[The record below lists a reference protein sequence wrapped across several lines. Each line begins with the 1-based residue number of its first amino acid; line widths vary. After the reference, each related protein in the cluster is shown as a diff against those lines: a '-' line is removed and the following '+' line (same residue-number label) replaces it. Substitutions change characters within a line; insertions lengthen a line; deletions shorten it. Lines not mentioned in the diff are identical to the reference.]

1 MMSAIPLA
9 WLRRAAVINNVA
21 ASQSPT
27 VGSRCSFLRPL
38 SVLCSTSINIETNEQ
53 GKHLFFN
60 NNSYNNSQR
69 LFSTA
74 TVNEST
80 SSSSADT
87 SSSNAIDRRNSN
99 GTKSK
104 GLVENTASSD
114 GLSPALPP
122 LTTEEY
128 NPKYISDQIHIMAG
142 YNQGRMRGQSNSNIK
157 NRKRYERKW
166 DYESVRLALD
176 DYERHLQYVLDHLE
190 LDSASTADARKLF
203 ANIHPSKEK
212 CFDTHRL
219 LSSSTVSKAAR
230 ALTRSKMDT
239 PLLSRR
245 IRDLERL
252 VGKIGWTPIT
262 EELSYRLLE
271 ANGKAGNVRRTLA
284 LLELRR
290 SRGYPP
296 REQQNDKYKGAN
308 PHIRPGEKEF
318 LHALTSIQSAQLPL
332 RRSRNIYLHE
342 SAFSDSALDNPT
354 RYLDAILINMSKRGV
369 SLRPEMAARMLDC
382 YASTGRTGR
391 AMHYFYKVRRDP
403 VEDDGMYIP
412 GPHPTHLGKAG
423 LEDWKAERRG
433 EGAARML
440 VEEKQESE
448 RTLEDVS
455 EEGVLDLEGLDGD
468 DDENQS
474 GMPTHSN
481 RRTKIRMSMQPLPP
495 FHKIPSSVKGV
506 PLIRNRY
513 QPITSEGNSSISN
526 ETTSD
531 EIQNKTMTKYE
542 WELDRDW
549 SLALTAAFAFADS
562 LTHGACGHDPIEL
575 DVVGWNTL
583 IKACCRRGA
592 IHRAL
597 KILNE
602 TMPQKGIEPDAYS
615 YNTILAALA
624 RVGDT
629 RYLQEYLIG
638 MTNKGIRI
646 DKYTAQAMV
655 DGFLNVGDIQGA
667 SSLVQDIF
675 NQHDTLPPYTS
686 HLKIIEFAL
695 ANGLIFE
702 AKRHVYFIQQLW
714 KWQPSKH
721 HDERFCQ
728 LMEETKRNPK
738 LSKEALLKLF
748 RYFGEELSDQDF
760 F

>member
-1 MMSAIPLA
+1 MRVSVLR
-9 WLRRAAVINNVA
+9 LRRVVALKVSAA
-21 ASQSPT
+21 QLKT
-27 VGSRCSFLRPL
+27 GRRGDCLL
-38 SVLCSTSINIETNEQ
+38 STTSINTETKQ
-53 GKHLFFN
+53 QSSHSFFFN
-60 NNSYNNSQR
+60 PYNTSQR
-69 LFSTA
+69 LFSVTA
-74 TVNEST
+74 NEFST
-80 SSSSADT
+80 SSPNGT
-87 SSSNAIDRRNSN
+87 SSNSAFANA
-99 GTKSK
+99 
-104 GLVENTASSD
+104 SD
-114 GLSPALPP
+114 SLPP
-122 LTTEEY
+122 LTAEEY
-128 NPKYISDQIHIMAG
+128 NPKFISDQIHKMAG
-142 YNQGRMRGQSNSNIK
+142 YNQGRTRGQLHSNFK
-157 NRKRYERKW
+157 NRKRHERKW
-166 DYESVRLALD
+166 DYESVRLTLD
-176 DYERHLQYVLDHLE
+176 DYERHLQYVLDHLT
-190 LDSASTADARKLF
+190 LYSNNSADAQDLF

-212 CFDTHRL
+212 CFETHRL
-219 LSSSTVSKAAR
+219 LTSSTVSKAAR

-245 IRDLERL
+245 IRDMERL

-296 REQQNDKYKGAN
+296 REQQNKEYEGAN
-308 PHIRPGEKEF
+308 PHINPGEKEF
-318 LHALTSIQSAQLPL
+318 LHAITSIQSAQLPL

-369 SLRPEMAARMLDC
+369 PLRPEMAARMLDC

-391 AMHYFYKVRRDP
+391 ATHFFFKVKRDP
-403 VEDDGMYIP
+403 IEDDGTYIP

-423 LEDWKAERRG
+423 VEDWKAAKRR
-433 EGAARML
+433 EGVARVL
-440 VEEKQESE
+440 AINESE
-448 RTLEDVS
+448 SVSDELSKEDELE
-455 EEGVLDLEGLDGD
+455 LKGLND
-468 DDENQS
+468 DDEKQS
-474 GMPTHSN
+474 GMPTHCN
-481 RRTKIRMSMQPLPP
+481 RRTKIRMTVLPLPP

-513 QPITSEGNSSISN
+513 QPITYEGMSKAN
-526 ETTSD
+526 ERTSD
-531 EIQNKTMTKYE
+531 TSKSMTKYD
-542 WELDRDW
+542 WEMDRDW

-562 LTHGACGHDPIEL
+562 LTHGACGHNPIEL
-575 DVVGWNTL
+575 GVVGWNTL

-602 TMPQKGIEPDAYS
+602 TMPQKGLQPDTYS

-646 DKYTAQAMV
+646 DKYTAQAII
-655 DGFLNVGDIQGA
+655 DGFLNIGDVQGA
-667 SSLVQDIF
+667 CSLVQDIF

-695 ANGLIFE
+695 AHGLIFE

-714 KWQPSKH
+714 KWQSSQH
-721 HDERFCQ
+721 HDESFCQ

-738 LSKEALLKLF
+738 LSKEALFKLF
-748 RYFGEELSDQDF
+748 RYFGEDLSEKDF

>member
-1 MMSAIPLA
+1 MSAISIA
-9 WLRRAAVINNVA
+9 CRRAVVTSKVPAVA
-21 ASQSPT
+21 
-27 VGSRCSFLRPL
+27 RCLLRPL
-38 SVLCSTSINIETNEQ
+38 SLLSSTVITTESKQ
-53 GKHLFFN
+53 QQASHHFLDRC
-60 NNSYNNSQR
+60 NSSQR
-69 LFSTA
+69 LFSA
-74 TVNEST
+74 AIDESSPFNGASSSVFDRNPDASNSHDVEKT
-80 SSSSADT
+80 SSD
-87 SSSNAIDRRNSN
+87 
-99 GTKSK
+99 
-104 GLVENTASSD
+104 L
-114 GLSPALPP
+114 LSPALPP
-122 LTTEEY
+122 LTSEEY
-128 NPKYISDQIHIMAG
+128 NPKFISEQIHKMAG
-142 YNQGRMRGQSNSNIK
+142 YNQGRKIGQAHSNIK
-157 NRKRYERKW
+157 NRKRFERKW
-166 DYESVRLALD
+166 DFESVRLALD
-176 DYERHLQYVLDHLE
+176 DYERHLQYVLDHLQRG
-190 LDSASTADARKLF
+190 SSNHSTDAKDLF
-203 ANIHPSKEK
+203 ANIHPSKDK
-212 CFDTHRL
+212 CFETHRL

-230 ALTRSKMDT
+230 ALTRSRMDT

-245 IRDLERL
+245 IRDMERL

-296 REQQNDKYKGAN
+296 REQENGKYKGAN
-308 PHIRPGEKEF
+308 LHISPGEKEF
-318 LHALTSIQSAQLPL
+318 LHAITSIQSAQLPL

-342 SAFSDSALDNPT
+342 STFSESALDNPT

-391 AMHYFYKVRRDP
+391 AIHYFYKVRRDP
-403 VEDDGMYIP
+403 VEDDGTYIP
-412 GPHPTHLGKAG
+412 GPHPTHLGKDG
-423 LEDWKAERRG
+423 LEDWKTSKRG
-433 EGAARML
+433 EGVARAL
-440 VEEKQESE
+440 TTNTSE
-448 RTLEDVS
+448 NTSKGLDDDAS
-455 EEGVLDLEGLDGD
+455 KEGELGLNVLDE
-468 DDENQS
+468 DEDEKQS
-474 GMPTHSN
+474 GMPTQSN
-481 RRTKIRMSMQPLPP
+481 RRTKIRMAMQPLPP

-513 QPITSEGNSSISN
+513 QPIPNEGPSKA
-526 ETTSD
+526 TGTRSD

-575 DVVGWNTL
+575 DVVGWNIL

-602 TMPQKGIEPDAYS
+602 TMPQKGIEPDTYS
-615 YNTILAALA
+615 YNTVLAALA

-638 MTNKGIRI
+638 MTNKGIRV

-667 SSLVQDIF
+667 TSLVQDIF

-714 KWQPSKH
+714 KWQPSQH
-721 HDERFCQ
+721 HNQAFCQ
-728 LMEETKRNPK
+728 LMEETKSNPK

-748 RYFGEELSDQDF
+748 HYFGEDLSEQDF

>member
-1 MMSAIPLA
+1 MSAISLA
-9 WLRRAAVINNVA
+9 LSCCRRAVA
-21 ASQSPT
+21 GTASAQTAATRSICC
-27 VGSRCSFLRPL
+27 VQRPI
-38 SVLCSTSINIETNEQ
+38 SVLSGTIINTETKQ
-53 GKHLFFN
+53 KQAMHLIN
-60 NNSYNNSQR
+60 
-69 LFSTA
+69 TC
-74 TVNEST
+74 
-80 SSSSADT
+80 SSSSCLLSTTASESAASPSGETISNGAFNRT
-87 SSSNAIDRRNSN
+87 SSTSNELESN
-99 GTKSK
+99 D
-104 GLVENTASSD
+104 VP
-114 GLSPALPP
+114 SPALPP
-122 LTTEEY
+122 LTSAEY
-128 NPKYISDQIHIMAG
+128 DPKFIADQIHKMAG
-142 YNQGRMRGQSNSNIK
+142 YNQGRKIGQTNSNIK
-157 NRKRYERKW
+157 NRKRFERKW

-176 DYERHLQYVLDHLE
+176 DYERHLQYVLDHLQQNSGSNT
-190 LDSASTADARKLF
+190 DTKDLF
-203 ANIHPSKEK
+203 ANIHPSKDK
-212 CFDTHRL
+212 CFETHRL

-230 ALTRSKMDT
+230 ALTRSRMDT

-245 IRDLERL
+245 IRDMERL

-290 SRGYPP
+290 SRGYAP
-296 REQQNDKYKGAN
+296 REKEDGRYKNGN
-308 PHIRPGEKEF
+308 SHIDPGEKEF
-318 LHALTSIQSAQLPL
+318 LHAITSIQSAQLPL

-342 SAFSDSALDNPT
+342 STFSESALDNPT
-354 RYLDAILINMSKRGV
+354 RYLDAILINMSRRGV
-369 SLRPEMAARMLDC
+369 PLRPEMAARMLDC

-391 AMHYFYKVRRDP
+391 AIHYFYKVRRDP
-403 VEDDGMYIP
+403 VEDDGTYIP
-412 GPHPTHLGKAG
+412 GPHPTHLGKEG
-423 LEDWKAERRG
+423 LEDWKTAKRG
-433 EGAARML
+433 EGVA
-440 VEEKQESE
+440 
-448 RTLEDVS
+448 RTLETDVIENQTNGSNTDVS
-455 EEGVLDLEGLDGD
+455 SDGELELSGLGD
-468 DDENQS
+468 DDQEKQS
-474 GMPTHSN
+474 SMPTQSN
-481 RRTKIRMSMQPLPP
+481 RRTKIRMDMQPLPP

-513 QPITSEGNSSISN
+513 QPISN
-526 ETTSD
+526 EGSSKATEMNSD
-531 EIQNKTMTKYE
+531 EVQNKTMTKYE

-562 LTHGACGHDPIEL
+562 LTHGACGHDPVEL
-575 DVVGWNTL
+575 DVVGWNIL

-602 TMPQKGIEPDAYS
+602 TMPQKGIEPDTYS

-629 RYLQEYLIG
+629 RYLQEYLIS
-638 MTNKGIRI
+638 MTNRGVRV

-667 SSLVQDIF
+667 TSLVQDIF
-675 NQHDTLPPYTS
+675 NQHDTLPPYTT

-714 KWQPSKH
+714 KWQPSQH
-721 HDERFCQ
+721 HEKDFCQ

-738 LSKEALLKLF
+738 LSKGAVIKLF
-748 RYFGEELSDQDF
+748 RYFGEDLSEQDF

>member
-1 MMSAIPLA
+1 MSAISLA
-9 WLRRAAVINNVA
+9 CCRRAVVVKVSAQTPA
-21 ASQSPT
+21 
-27 VGSRCSFLRPL
+27 GSRRL
-38 SVLCSTSINIETNEQ
+38 SVVSSTIINTETKQ
-53 GKHLFFN
+53 HQASHYFFN
-60 NNSYNNSQR
+60 PGGNNARR
-69 LFSTA
+69 LFST
-74 TVNEST
+74 TVTESSASPSNGT
-80 SSSSADT
+80 SSSSAF
-87 SSSNAIDRRNSN
+87 DRRNPNASN
-99 GTKSK
+99 SDDLEKT
-104 GLVENTASSD
+104 SSD
-114 GLSPALPP
+114 ILSPALPP
-122 LTTEEY
+122 LTSEEY
-128 NPKYISDQIHIMAG
+128 NPKYISEQIHKMAG
-142 YNQGRMRGQSNSNIK
+142 YNQGRKIGQLHSNIK
-157 NRKRYERKW
+157 NRKRFERKW

-176 DYERHLQYVLDHLE
+176 DYERHLQYVLDHLQR
-190 LDSASTADARKLF
+190 DSKNNSADAQDLF

-212 CFDTHRL
+212 CFETHRL

-230 ALTRSKMDT
+230 ALTRSRMDT

-245 IRDLERL
+245 IRDMERL

-296 REQQNDKYKGAN
+296 REQQQDGDYKGAN
-308 PHIRPGEKEF
+308 PHIIPGEKEF
-318 LHALTSIQSAQLPL
+318 LHAITSIQSAQLPL

-342 SAFSDSALDNPT
+342 STFSESALDNPT

-369 SLRPEMAARMLDC
+369 PLRPEMAARMLDC

-391 AMHYFYKVRRDP
+391 AIHYFYKVRRDP
-403 VEDDGMYIP
+403 VEDDGTYIP

-423 LEDWKAERRG
+423 LEEWKAARRG
-433 EGAARML
+433 EGVTRVL
-440 VEEKQESE
+440 
-448 RTLEDVS
+448 TTDVS
-455 EEGVLDLEGLDGD
+455 ENISNGLVDCDVSTEGELGLKGLDDD
-468 DDENQS
+468 DDEKQS
-474 GMPTHSN
+474 SMPTQSN

-513 QPITSEGNSSISN
+513 QPIPNEGSFKAN
-526 ETTSD
+526 ETSSD
-531 EIQNKTMTKYE
+531 GVQHKTMTKYE

-562 LTHGACGHDPIEL
+562 LTHGACGHDPVEL
-575 DVVGWNTL
+575 DVVGWNIL

-602 TMPQKGIEPDAYS
+602 TMPQKGVEPDTYS

-638 MTNKGIRI
+638 MTNKGVRI

-667 SSLVQDIF
+667 TSLVQDIF

-695 ANGLIFE
+695 SNGLIFE

-748 RYFGEELSDQDF
+748 RYFGEDLSEQDF

>member
-1 MMSAIPLA
+1 MSAISVA
-9 WLRRAAVINNVA
+9 CRRAVVA
-21 ASQSPT
+21 SKVSAAAQAPA
-27 VGSRCSFLRPL
+27 GSRCLMRPL
-38 SVLCSTSINIETNEQ
+38 SLLSSTAVNAETKQ
-53 GKHLFFN
+53 QQA
-60 NNSYNNSQR
+60 SYNVLHRCNFSQR
-69 LFSTA
+69 LFSSTA
-74 TVNEST
+74 AIDESSLPNRT
-80 SSSSADT
+80 SSRSAFDRNTKSSNSNDVVDKT
-87 SSSNAIDRRNSN
+87 SSD
-99 GTKSK
+99 
-104 GLVENTASSD
+104 L
-114 GLSPALPP
+114 LSPALPP
-122 LTTEEY
+122 LTSEEY
-128 NPKYISDQIHIMAG
+128 NPKLISEQIHKMAA
-142 YNQGRMRGQSNSNIK
+142 YNQGRKIGQANSNIK
-157 NRKRYERKW
+157 NRKRFERKW
-166 DYESVRLALD
+166 DFESVRLALD
-176 DYERHLQYVLDHLE
+176 DYERHLQYVLDHLQQG
-190 LDSASTADARKLF
+190 SGNHSTDAKDLF
-203 ANIHPSKEK
+203 ANIHPSKDK
-212 CFDTHRL
+212 CFETHRL

-230 ALTRSKMDT
+230 ALTRSRMDT

-245 IRDLERL
+245 IRDMERL

-296 REQQNDKYKGAN
+296 REQENRKYKGAN
-308 PHIRPGEKEF
+308 PHIIPGEKEF
-318 LHALTSIQSAQLPL
+318 LHAITSIQSAQLPL

-342 SAFSDSALDNPT
+342 STFSESALDNPT
-354 RYLDAILINMSKRGV
+354 RYLDAILINMSRRGV
-369 SLRPEMAARMLDC
+369 SLRPEMAAHMLDC

-391 AMHYFYKVRRDP
+391 AIHYFYKVRRDP
-403 VEDDGMYIP
+403 VEDDGTYIP
-412 GPHPTHLGKAG
+412 GPHPTHLGKDG
-423 LEDWKAERRG
+423 LEDWKTSKRG
-433 EGAARML
+433 EGVARVL
-440 VEEKQESE
+440 TTNTSENISKGLEDDVTKDSELGLNALHEDEDEKQ
-448 RTLEDVS
+448 T
-455 EEGVLDLEGLDGD
+455 
-468 DDENQS
+468 
-474 GMPTHSN
+474 GMPTQSN
-481 RRTKIRMSMQPLPP
+481 RRTKIRMAMQPLPP

-513 QPITSEGNSSISN
+513 QPISN
-526 ETTSD
+526 EGQSKATGASLD
-531 EIQNKTMTKYE
+531 ESQSKTMTKYE

-575 DVVGWNTL
+575 DVVGWNIL

-602 TMPQKGIEPDAYS
+602 TMPQKGIEPDTYS

-638 MTNKGIRI
+638 MTNKGIRV

-667 SSLVQDIF
+667 TSLVQDIF

-714 KWQPSKH
+714 KWQPSQH
-721 HDERFCQ
+721 HNQEFCQ
-728 LMEETKRNPK
+728 LMEETKNNPK
-738 LSKEALLKLF
+738 LSKAALLKLF
-748 RYFGEELSDQDF
+748 RYFGEDLSEQDF

>member
-1 MMSAIPLA
+1 MLSSTG
-9 WLRRAAVINNVA
+9 INTETKQHQ
-21 ASQSPT
+21 ASYYLNNP
-27 VGSRCSFLRPL
+27 GN
-38 SVLCSTSINIETNEQ
+38 ST
-53 GKHLFFN
+53 
-60 NNSYNNSQR
+60 QR
-69 LFSTA
+69 LSST
-74 TVNEST
+74 TVTESVASPSNGK
-80 SSSSADT
+80 SSSSAFDSRNPNASNSDDVDKT
-87 SSSNAIDRRNSN
+87 SID
-99 GTKSK
+99 
-104 GLVENTASSD
+104 L
-114 GLSPALPP
+114 LSPVLPP
-122 LTTEEY
+122 LNSEEY
-128 NPKYISDQIHIMAG
+128 NPKYISDQIHKMAG
-142 YNQGRMRGQSNSNIK
+142 YNQGRKIGQSHSNIK
-157 NRKRYERKW
+157 SRKRFERKW

-176 DYERHLQYVLDHLE
+176 DYERHLQYVLHHLQRE
-190 LDSASTADARKLF
+190 SSSGVDAKNLF

-212 CFDTHRL
+212 CFETHRL

-230 ALTRSKMDT
+230 ALTRSRMDT

-245 IRDLERL
+245 IRDIERL
-252 VGKIGWTPIT
+252 VGMIGWTPIT

-296 REQQNDKYKGAN
+296 REQQDGEYKGAN
-308 PHIRPGEKEF
+308 PHIIPGEKEF
-318 LHALTSIQSAQLPL
+318 LHAITSIQSAQLPL

-342 SAFSDSALDNPT
+342 STFSESALDNPT

-369 SLRPEMAARMLDC
+369 QLRPDMAARMLDC

-391 AMHYFYKVRRDP
+391 AIHYFYKVRRDP
-403 VEDDGMYIP
+403 VEDDGTYIP

-423 LEDWKAERRG
+423 LEDWKTAKRG
-433 EGAARML
+433 EGIARVL
-440 VEEKQESE
+440 
-448 RTLEDVS
+448 TTDVS
-455 EEGVLDLEGLDGD
+455 ENLSNGLVDDVSNEGELGLKGLDN
-468 DDENQS
+468 DDEDKS
-474 GMPTHSN
+474 SMPTQFN
-481 RRTKIRMSMQPLPP
+481 RRTKIRMSMQALPP

-513 QPITSEGNSSISN
+513 QPIPNEGSSDAH
-526 ETTSD
+526 EARSD
-531 EIQNKTMTKYE
+531 RVQNKSMTKYE

-575 DVVGWNTL
+575 DVVGWNIL

-602 TMPQKGIEPDAYS
+602 TMPQKGIEPDTYS

-624 RVGDT
+624 RLGDT

-638 MTNKGIRI
+638 MTNKGVRI

-667 SSLVQDIF
+667 TSLVQDIF

-738 LSKEALLKLF
+738 LSKKALLQLF
-748 RYFGEELSDQDF
+748 RYFGEELSEQDF

>member
-1 MMSAIPLA
+1 MQVHSMSAISLA
-9 WLRRAAVINNVA
+9 CCRRAVVIKVSAQAPAGGRRCLQTLSLLSSTIINTETKQQP
-21 ASQSPT
+21 AS
-27 VGSRCSFLRPL
+27 
-38 SVLCSTSINIETNEQ
+38 
-53 GKHLFFN
+53 HYFFN
-60 NNSYNNSQR
+60 PPCNISQRR
-69 LFSTA
+69 LFST
-74 TVNEST
+74 TVNESAT
-80 SSSSADT
+80 SSISGT
-87 SSSNAIDRRNSN
+87 SGNSVFDRRNPNASN
-99 GTKSK
+99 SNDLEKT
-104 GLVENTASSD
+104 SSD
-114 GLSPALPP
+114 LLSPALPP
-122 LTTEEY
+122 LTSEEY
-128 NPKYISDQIHIMAG
+128 NPKYISDQIHKMAA
-142 YNQGRMRGQSNSNIK
+142 YNQGRKIGQSQSNIK
-157 NRKRYERKW
+157 NRKRFERKW
-166 DYESVRLALD
+166 DYESVRLSLD
-176 DYERHLQYVLDHLE
+176 DYERHLQYVLDHLQRG
-190 LDSASTADARKLF
+190 SNNSADAQDLF
-203 ANIHPSKEK
+203 SNIHPSKAK
-212 CFDTHRL
+212 CFETHRL

-230 ALTRSKMDT
+230 ALTRSRMDT

-245 IRDLERL
+245 IRDMERL
-252 VGKIGWTPIT
+252 VGKIGWTSIT

-296 REQQNDKYKGAN
+296 REQQDGQYKGSN
-308 PHIRPGEKEF
+308 PHIISGEKEF
-318 LHALTSIQSAQLPL
+318 LHAITSIQSAQLPL

-342 SAFSDSALDNPT
+342 STFSESALDNPT

-369 SLRPEMAARMLDC
+369 PLRPDIAARMLDC

-391 AMHYFYKVRRDP
+391 AIHYFYKVRRDA
-403 VEDDGMYIP
+403 VEDDGTYIP
-412 GPHPTHLGKAG
+412 GPHPTHLGKEG
-423 LEDWKAERRG
+423 LEDWKTVKRG
-433 EGAARML
+433 EGITRVLATHVSEKISNGL
-440 VEEKQESE
+440 DVDYSKEGELGLKGLDDDDYEKQS
-448 RTLEDVS
+448 S
-455 EEGVLDLEGLDGD
+455 
-468 DDENQS
+468 
-474 GMPTHSN
+474 MPTI
-481 RRTKIRMSMQPLPP
+481 IRMDMQPLPP
-495 FHKIPSSVKGV
+495 FHKIPSSVKGA

-513 QPITSEGNSSISN
+513 QPISN
-526 ETTSD
+526 EVSSSKANETSSD
-531 EIQNKTMTKYE
+531 EVQNNTMTKYE

-562 LTHGACGHDPIEL
+562 LTHGACGHDPIDL
-575 DVVGWNTL
+575 DVVGWNIL

-602 TMPQKGIEPDAYS
+602 TMPQKGIEPDTYS

-638 MTNKGIRI
+638 MTNKGIRV

-667 SSLVQDIF
+667 TSLVQDIF

-714 KWQPSKH
+714 KWQPSQH

-738 LSKEALLKLF
+738 LSKEAVLKLF
-748 RYFGEELSDQDF
+748 RYFGEDLSEQDF

>member
-1 MMSAIPLA
+1 MSAISLA
-9 WLRRAAVINNVA
+9 CRRAVA
-21 ASQSPT
+21 IKVSAQTPA
-27 VGSRCSFLRPL
+27 GSLRCLQRPL
-38 SVLCSTSINIETNEQ
+38 SVLSSTIINTETKQ
-53 GKHLFFN
+53 RQQQTSHYFFN
-60 NNSYNNSQR
+60 TCNSSQR
-69 LFSTA
+69 LFST
-74 TVNEST
+74 TINESSPSSSNGAS
-80 SSSSADT
+80 SSSSAFDSRNPNASNSDDVKKA
-87 SSSNAIDRRNSN
+87 SSSD
-99 GTKSK
+99 
-104 GLVENTASSD
+104 
-114 GLSPALPP
+114 LSPALPP
-122 LTTEEY
+122 LTSEEY
-128 NPKYISDQIHIMAG
+128 NPKFMSDQIHKMAG
-142 YNQGRMRGQSNSNIK
+142 YNQGRKIGQTHSNIK
-157 NRKRYERKW
+157 NRKRFERKW
-166 DYESVRLALD
+166 DFESVRLALD
-176 DYERHLQYVLDHLE
+176 DYERHLQYVLDHLQRG
-190 LDSASTADARKLF
+190 DNKHSTDAKDLF
-203 ANIHPSKEK
+203 ANIHPSKAK
-212 CFDTHRL
+212 CFETHRL

-230 ALTRSKMDT
+230 ALTRSRMDT

-245 IRDLERL
+245 IRDMERL

-296 REQQNDKYKGAN
+296 REQENAKYKGAN
-308 PHIRPGEKEF
+308 PHLIPGEKEF
-318 LHALTSIQSAQLPL
+318 LHAITSIQSAQLPL

-342 SAFSDSALDNPT
+342 STFSESALDNPT

-369 SLRPEMAARMLDC
+369 PLRPDMAARMLDC

-391 AMHYFYKVRRDP
+391 AIHYFYKVRRDP
-403 VEDDGMYIP
+403 VEDDGTYIP
-412 GPHPTHLGKAG
+412 GPHPTHLGKEG
-423 LEDWKAERRG
+423 LEDWKTEKRG
-433 EGAARML
+433 EGVTRVLAT
-440 VEEKQESE
+440 E
-448 RTLEDVS
+448 VS
-455 EEGVLDLEGLDGD
+455 ENVSNGLDGD
-468 DDENQS
+468 ELKEEGELGLKGLNDDDSETQS
-474 GMPTHSN
+474 SMPTQSN
-481 RRTKIRMSMQPLPP
+481 RRSKIRMAMQPLPP
-495 FHKIPSSVKGV
+495 FHKIPGSVKGV

-513 QPITSEGNSSISN
+513 QPITNEGPSKAN
-526 ETTSD
+526 ETSSD
-531 EIQNKTMTKYE
+531 EVQNKTMTKYE

-575 DVVGWNTL
+575 DIVGWNIL

-602 TMPQKGIEPDAYS
+602 TMPQKGVEPDTYS

-638 MTNKGIRI
+638 MTNKGVKV

-667 SSLVQDIF
+667 TSLVQDIF

-714 KWQPSKH
+714 KWQPSQH
-721 HDERFCQ
+721 HDEKFCQ

-738 LSKEALLKLF
+738 LSREAVLKLF
-748 RYFGEELSDQDF
+748 RYFGEDLSDQDF